1 MAEKNGCFKKM
12 LIGCGCFSL
21 IGIVLFVVLIIGY
34 RYHSKQQLEREA
46 KILSAENP
54 KPEVEIKMLA
64 AIKELYKGE
73 TFPGTGELS
82 SDQRNILFKEKYQN
96 KIVEVTG
103 RINDVGSFLGKKYI
117 TVEIALGHLVD
128 VYIPNSANL
137 LEYKKGRILTAVGKW
152 SLLGS
157 GIVIHHHVEELEY
170 LSQRNG
176 DEIKS
181 TGKMPVLH

>member
-1 MAEKNGCFKKM
+1 MSGKSGCFKKM
-12 LIGCGCFSL
+12 LIGCGLFFL
-21 IGIVLFVVLIIGY
+21 IGIVVCVLLFISY
-34 RYHSKQQLEREA
+34 RFYSKQQLEREA

-64 AIKELYKGE
+64 ALKELYKGE

-82 SDQRNILFKEKYQN
+82 SDQRSILFKEKYKN
-96 KIVEVTG
+96 KMVEVTG
-103 RINDVGSFLGKKYI
+103 RINDVGSFFGKKYI
-117 TVEIALGHLVD
+117 TVEVALGHLVD

-137 LEYKKGRILTAVGKW
+137 LEYKKGRMLTAVGKW

-157 GIVIHHHVEELEY
+157 GIVIHHHVESLEY

-176 DEIKS
+176 DEIKP